1 MVPGD
6 GVDGVGPAL
15 APLGGGRGGLAAA
28 AAAGALQLQLAQLVP
43 QEDDLLLVQLV
54 GAVQL
59 VAVAPQLGVLRLG
72 LGEEGQGGGGGGRGE
87 GTAGPHRVRV
97 ISTGAGL
104 RRSVTAT
111 THAWAK
117 A

>member
-59 VAVAPQLGVLRLG
+59 VTVAPQLGVLCLG

-87 GTAGPHRVRV
+87 GAAGPHRVGV
-97 ISTGAGL
+97 VGAGAGL
-104 RRSVTAT
+104 PRSVAAA
-111 THAWAK
+111 THA
-117 A
+117 